1 MNTHPQDFD
10 FATDMMYIRGVG
22 VTAVDLDD
30 TARAIIERLREDGA
44 IAKDTPLKHFRA
56 EISNASVDTYYTRM
70 DPKTTLRTFA
80 KTVGGDKGVPILVN
94 HGGGLFGGGGD
105 PNNLP
110 IGRSIDGVF
119 RNEAVRSRFYIQQD
133 IDEGVAVSK
142 RIAGGSMT
150 DVSVRTRG
158 GEMRCEFCE
167 EQMRGGFFFFG
178 DSNGHYP
185 GKQILVDKQGRETKD
200 PKEAVR
206 QERIIGRI
214 ENADIS
220 EYSPVWSGATPGAEI
235 IEKARSLDRNGELT
249 EDQINFISHRFNI
262 NMRHLMDANPTKSY
276 SIPNHNRRQNM
287 STNIPEDQ
295 QVLIDELRD
304 KGTRMQG
311 EIDQLRAK
319 IAELTPKAEA
329 YDENLNNLEQAQEQ
343 VRTLETEVDTLKPLA
358 KQGETAITTLR
369 EKAKAQRRRAKGN
382 DEPEDKRIRGEE
394 RIERMTSVDALV
406 DLLNEYEDEARDR
419 YTPRKSIA
427 NSADAPTQ
435 TPQSSVDLAYR
446 QGSY

>member
-1 MNTHPQDFD
+1 
-10 FATDMMYIRGVG
+10 
-22 VTAVDLDD
+22 
-30 TARAIIERLREDGA
+30 
-44 IAKDTPLKHFRA
+44 
-56 EISNASVDTYYTRM
+56 
-70 DPKTTLRTFA
+70 
-80 KTVGGDKGVPILVN
+80 
-94 HGGGLFGGGGD
+94 
-105 PNNLP
+105 
-110 IGRSIDGVF
+110 
-119 RNEAVRSRFYIQQD
+119 
-133 IDEGVAVSK
+133 
-142 RIAGGSMT
+142 
-150 DVSVRTRG
+150 
-158 GEMRCEFCE
+158 
-167 EQMRGGFFFFG
+167 
-178 DSNGHYP
+178 
-185 GKQILVDKQGRETKD
+185 
-200 PKEAVR
+200 
-206 QERIIGRI
+206 
-214 ENADIS
+214 
-220 EYSPVWSGATPGAEI
+220 
-235 IEKARSLDRNGELT
+235 
-249 EDQINFISHRFNI
+249 
-262 NMRHLMDANPTKSY
+262 
-276 SIPNHNRRQNM
+276 M

-311 EIDQLRAK
+311 EIDQLSAK

-435 TPQSSVDLAYR
+435 PPHSSVDLAYR